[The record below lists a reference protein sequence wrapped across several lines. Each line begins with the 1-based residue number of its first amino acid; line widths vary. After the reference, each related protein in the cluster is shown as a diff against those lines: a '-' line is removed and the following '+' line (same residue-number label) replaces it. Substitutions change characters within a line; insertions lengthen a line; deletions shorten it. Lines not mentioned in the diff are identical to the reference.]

1 MMRVTTGASE
11 TEPSSRR
18 SESNGNGDRRRPIAN
33 PALENAKRGKTSLAF
48 LHGPNRRPI
57 PRAILMVRSD
67 QKFGFSLSALLIHRF
82 DMAGSLYLTLSL
94 LGVGSEMAETTA
106 RWVLS
111 RSTRKTSLVQ
121 RKLARLE
128 AAETITVAADPR
140 MDRRILR
147 LTEQARCRLLGG
159 VDPEA
164 EWKRCWD
171 GVWRLVVFDIPESS
185 RALRTQLRRRL
196 RECRFGWLQNSVWIS
211 PHPVDAFRQ
220 ELGETGLVPESLTYF
235 AARPVGGESPA
246 ALVNS
251 AWDFGGLARNYAD
264 YRGILRLRPDPSSG
278 LSTGWFR
285 WLEMEHRAWQRIAG
299 RDPFLPFELQPSG
312 YPGQAAWAERRK
324 AFQGFT
330 RMIAESAKLGAGESR
345 ASDSNA

>member
-1 MMRVTTGASE
+1 
-11 TEPSSRR
+11 
-18 SESNGNGDRRRPIAN
+18 
-33 PALENAKRGKTSLAF
+33 
-48 LHGPNRRPI
+48 
-57 PRAILMVRSD
+57 MVRSD
-67 QKFGFSLSALLIHRF
+67 QRFGFSLSATLIHRF
-82 DMAGSLYLTLSL
+82 GMAGSLHLTLSL
-94 LGVGSEMAETTA
+94 LGFGSEMAETTA

-111 RSTRKTSLVQ
+111 RSTRKISLVQ

-128 AAETITVAADPR
+128 AAETIKVSADPR

-235 AARPVGGESPA
+235 AARSVGGESPG

-251 AWDFGGLARNYAD
+251 AWDFSGLARDYAD
-264 YRGILRLRPDPSSG
+264 YRGILRLRPDPSTG

-285 WLEMEHRAWQRIAG
+285 WLEKEHRAWQRIAG
-299 RDPFLPFELQPSG
+299 RDPFLPFELQPSD
-312 YPGQAAWAERRK
+312 YPGQAAWAERRQ
-324 AFQGFT
+324 AFHEFT
-330 RMIAESAKLGAGESR
+330 RMIAEGAKSGA
-345 ASDSNA
+345 